1 MATEDQLGERTVA
14 QVHDPFML
22 AILRELQNAPA
33 HAKDISKRTDGVSVA
48 GVRSRLRLLA
58 HNQFVVAVDE
68 TGRRVPP
75 HVRAPR
81 NALHEMTDVVGPA
94 VLEMI
99 DECEGWERR
108 WFRADQ
114 LGDPGMLALGH
125 VADPASR
132 AIVRALADGPLRTS
146 ELEARVPE
154 VAHTLLFGR
163 LAELTEQ
170 QLLLREGRGR
180 NVSYTL
186 RRAIRELATVMLR
199 AAHCESLRATA
210 EDRSLSADSWGLL
223 HVVAPLAE
231 IPTGLTGI
239 LLVHVESPR
248 IEDVYL
254 SAAAGRITAL
264 AVPPLG
270 EPQATAG
277 ASTLA
282 WCDVFFGGDPA
293 QIPTDADPGL
303 VSAIFLALTQAMHPS
318 GPANLDE

>member
-1 MATEDQLGERTVA
+1 MATGDQLGERTVTL
-14 QVHDPFML
+14 VDDVFML
-22 AILRELQNAPA
+22 AILRELQRAPA
-33 HAKDISKRTDGVSVA
+33 HAKDISRRADGVSVA

-58 HNQFVVAVDE
+58 RDEFVVAVDE

-303 VSAIFLALTQAMHPS
+303 VSAIFLALTRAMHPS